1 VSRNDEDEEAIERE
15 IPVESRRTGLFEAIL
30 HEAVRRA
37 AQAGLSG
44 FFATE
49 DALRRAFSD
58 TVPRDWADY
67 LGEKGSDLRGEL
79 IERLAAEFG
88 AWLRTVD
95 IAQVAG
101 KLIEENDFELRI
113 SVSAQRR
120 SGAERGPE
128 LSLVTR
134 RK

>member
-1 VSRNDEDEEAIERE
+1 VSRNFEDDEVDALAGA
-15 IPVESRRTGLFEAIL
+15 RRTGLFEALL

-37 AQAGLSG
+37 AQAGLTG

-58 TVPRDWADY
+58 TVPRDWAEY
-67 LGEKGSDLRGEL
+67 LGEKGSDLRSEL

-95 IAQVAG
+95 VAQIAG
-101 KLIEENDFELRI
+101 KLLEDNDFELRI
-113 SVSAQRR
+113 SVSGQRR
-120 SGAERGPE
+120 SSERSPE
-128 LSLVTR
+128 LSLITR

>member
-1 VSRNDEDEEAIERE
+1 VSRDFEDDEVDALAGA
-15 IPVESRRTGLFEAIL
+15 RRTGLFEALL

-37 AQAGLSG
+37 AQAGLTG

-58 TVPRDWADY
+58 TVPRDWAEY
-67 LGEKGSDLRGEL
+67 LGEKGSDLRSEL

-95 IAQVAG
+95 VAQIAG
-101 KLIEENDFELRI
+101 KLLEDNDFELRI
-113 SVSAQRR
+113 SVSGLRR
-120 SGAERGPE
+120 SSERSPE
-128 LSLVTR
+128 LSLITR

>member
-1 VSRNDEDEEAIERE
+1 MRPVSRDFEDDEAEIAPEA
-15 IPVESRRTGLFEAIL
+15 RRTGLFEALL

-79 IERLAAEFG
+79 IERLATEFG

-95 IAQVAG
+95 VAQVAG
-101 KLIEENDFELRI
+101 KLLEENDFELRI
-113 SVSAQRR
+113 SVSASRR
-120 SGAERGPE
+120 SAERAPE

>member
-1 VSRNDEDEEAIERE
+1 MSSDFEDDDRDL
-15 IPVESRRTGLFEAIL
+15 PPGPRRTGLFEALL

-58 TVPRDWADY
+58 TVPPDWADY
-67 LGEKGSDLRGEL
+67 LGEKGSDLRTEL

-95 IAQVAG
+95 VAQLAG
-101 KLIEENDFELRI
+101 KLLEENDFELRI
-113 SVSAQRR
+113 SVSGQRR
-120 SGAERGPE
+120 SAERAPE